1 MSLTGFLSYSRV
13 NWQQSPSKSTPWNA
27 TNLNIMDAG
36 IKNNNDMISNLRDEV
51 TQLNNNM
58 TLLFL
63 NTIVYK
69 GVSFSFYTLGRL
81 LMIICSKQLTE
92 NIPPMK
98 NWTSIGNVTSTNKIS
113 TVSNIAIITNNTDI
127 FKLTVMNNEV
137 MIYALKEI
145 SSTGNY
151 IEGTFLGCLIK

>member
-1 MSLTGFLSYSRV
+1 
-13 NWQQSPSKSTPWNA
+13 
-27 TNLNIMDAG
+27 
-36 IKNNNDMISNLRDEV
+36 
-51 TQLNNNM
+51 M

-81 LMIICSKQLTE
+81 LMIICSQKLTE

-127 FKLTVMNNEV
+127 FKLTVINNEV
-137 MIYALKEI
+137 MIYSFKEI
-145 SSTGNY
+145 SSTGSY
-151 IEGTFLGCLIK
+151 IEGTFFGCLIK